1 MFSPGLLLPT
11 ARRHLIPLAKPDRRQ
26 PPAGSPSPSANSAR
40 FTGATVRS
48 LIDEQGFAD
57 QAAWCRWPSR
67 FRAHARRHRALRCN
81 DGNLYSFSAATLAA
95 LWSYAVPGN
104 PQIGSTAV
112 SCGTVYVTTTSPGAG
127 ELFAISTNAHAQEWS
142 FKAASTINAPA
153 IAGNV
158 VYAVAQ
164 NGVRYA
170 LNSTTG
176 ILLWS
181 KQLHDGTAEPRPA
194 RSCGAT
200 GPETPCRPPRSSP
213 TASSTSAPV
222 PAARRHS
229 RPSKQRLESVRGPR
243 PAICAC

>member
-11 ARRHLIPLAKPDRRQ
+11 ARRHLIPQAKPDRRQ
-26 PPAGSPSPSANSAR
+26 PPAGSPSPSANGAR
-40 FTGATVRS
+40 ITAATVHS

-57 QAAWCRWPSR
+57 QAAWCDGRRR

-81 DGNLYSFSAATLAA
+81 DGNLYAVSAAGLAA
-95 LWSYAVPGN
+95 LGSFAVPRN
-104 PQIGSTAV
+104 PQIGSTTL
-112 SCGTVYVTTTSPGAG
+112 SGGTVYATTTSPGAG
-127 ELFAISTNAHAQEWS
+127 ELIAISMNTHAQEWS
-142 FKAASTINAPA
+142 FKAAAAINAPA
-153 IAGNV
+153 IAGDV

-164 NGVRYA
+164 NGVLYA

-181 KQLHDGTAEPRPA
+181 KQLHDGTAGPRPA

-229 RPSKQRLESVRGPR
+229 RPSKQRLESVRDPR
-243 PAICAC
+243 PTICAC